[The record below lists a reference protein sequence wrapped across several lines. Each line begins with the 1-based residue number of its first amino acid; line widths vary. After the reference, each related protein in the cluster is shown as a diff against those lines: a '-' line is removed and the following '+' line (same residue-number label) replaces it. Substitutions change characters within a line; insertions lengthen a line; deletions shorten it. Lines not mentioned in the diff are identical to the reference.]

1 MKAWVWKGVDR
12 IELETDY
19 PDPVAKPGWVVLK
32 VCAAGVC
39 STDVSIIRGRF
50 GAWDPP
56 GVLCHEICGEVAELG
71 PGAKGVKVG
80 DRVVVETSV
89 GCGICVKCRTG
100 NKHLCAEAG
109 EIGFPPFDGGY
120 AEYVAVPDNCCRKM
134 PSVMTDEQGA
144 ILEASICPFGAIY
157 RNPPPLGA
165 TVLVQGVGVAGL
177 SFIQA
182 VKCHGAGKVIAAG
195 RNLSRLDNAR
205 RFGADIVVNTKE
217 QDLDAI
223 VRAETDGRG
232 VDLSI
237 DAAGAAVTF
246 ANALRLCAAGGVVNL
261 YGLPAAGT
269 KMELPTD
276 EVIFRQLTIRGGTNN
291 ELAWVPLMDL
301 IARGKFNNADMVTHR
316 FGFEELPAA
325 IELVDKHPDG
335 LIKAVLNLNN

>member
-1 MKAWVWKGVDR
+1 MKAWVWKGVDQLALD
-12 IELETDY
+12 EHY
-19 PDPVAKPGWVVLK
+19 PDPVARPGWVVLK
-32 VCAAGVC
+32 VRAAGVC

-50 GAWDPP
+50 GAWNPP
-56 GVLCHEICGEVAELG
+56 GVLCHEICGEVIELG
-71 PGAKGVKVG
+71 EGAKGVKTG

-100 NKHLCAEAG
+100 NKHLCPEAG

-134 PSVMTDEQGA
+134 PDVMTDEQGA

-157 RNPPPLGA
+157 RNPPPMGA

-182 VKCHGAGKVIAAG
+182 VKCYGAKKVIAAG
-195 RNLSRLDNAR
+195 RNLSRLANAR
-205 RFGADIVVNTKE
+205 HFGADVVVNTKE
-217 QDLDAI
+217 QNLEEV
-223 VRAETDGRG
+223 VRRETNGLG

-237 DAAGAAVTF
+237 DAAGAAATF
-246 ANALRLCAAGGVVNL
+246 ANAVKLCASGGVVNL
-261 YGLPAAGT
+261 YGIPAAGT

-301 IARGKFNNADMVTHR
+301 IARGHFNSADMVTHR
-316 FGFEELPAA
+316 FGFADLPAA

-335 LIKAVLNLNN
+335 LIKAVIKV

>member
-1 MKAWVWKGVDR
+1 MRAWVWEGRDKVR
-12 IELETDY
+12 LETGY

-32 VCAAGVC
+32 VRAAGVC

-50 GAWDPP
+50 GTWNPP
-56 GVLCHEICGEVAELG
+56 GVLGHEICGEVVELG
-71 PGAKGVKVG
+71 AGAKGVKTG

-100 NKHLCAEAG
+100 NKHLCPEAG

-120 AEYVAVPDNCCRKM
+120 AEYVTVPDNCCRKM
-134 PSVMTDEQGA
+134 PASMTDGQGA
-144 ILEASICPFGAIY
+144 ILEASICPFGAIC
-157 RNPPPLGA
+157 RNPPPMGA

-182 VKCHGAGKVIAAG
+182 VKCYGAKKVIAAG

-205 RFGADIVVNTKE
+205 RFGADIAVNVKE
-217 QDLDAI
+217 QNLEKV
-223 VRAETDGRG
+223 VRDETDGLG

-237 DAAGAAVTF
+237 DAAGAAATF
-246 ANALRLCAAGGVVNL
+246 VNAVKLCASGGVVNL
-261 YGLPAAGT
+261 YGIPSAGT

-276 EVIFRQLTIRGGTNN
+276 EVIFRQLTVRGGTNN
-291 ELAWVPLMDL
+291 ELAWVPLMEL
-301 IARGKFNNADMVTHR
+301 IVQGKFNNADMVTHR

-325 IELVDKHPDG
+325 MELVDKKPDG
-335 LIKAVLNLNN
+335 LIKAVISG

>member
-1 MKAWVWKGVDR
+1 MKAWVWKGVD
-12 IELETDY
+12 ELALDDRY

-32 VCAAGVC
+32 VRTAGVC

-50 GAWDPP
+50 GAWNPP
-56 GVLCHEICGEVAELG
+56 GVLCHEICGEVVELG
-71 PGAKGVKVG
+71 AGAKGVKTG

-100 NKHLCAEAG
+100 NKHLCPEAG

-134 PSVMTDEQGA
+134 PDVMSDEQGA

-157 RNPPPLGA
+157 RNPPAMGG

-182 VKCHGAGKVIAAG
+182 VKCYGAKKVIAAG
-195 RNLSRLDNAR
+195 RNQSRLENAR
-205 RFGADIVVNTKE
+205 HFGADVVVNTRE
-217 QDLDAI
+217 LSLEDV
-223 VRAETDGRG
+223 VRAETNGLG
-232 VDLSI
+232 VDISI
-237 DAAGAAVTF
+237 DAAGAAATF
-246 ANALRLCAAGGVVNL
+246 ANAVKLCASGGVVNL
-261 YGLPAAGT
+261 YGIPAAGA
-269 KMELPTD
+269 KIEIPTD

-301 IARGKFNNADMVTHR
+301 IAQGKFNNADMVTHR
-316 FGFEELPAA
+316 FGFDELPAA

>member
-1 MKAWVWKGVDR
+1 MKAWVWKGVD
-12 IELETDY
+12 ELALDERY

-32 VCAAGVC
+32 VRAAGVC

-50 GAWDPP
+50 GAWNPP
-56 GVLCHEICGEVAELG
+56 GVLCHEICGEVVELG
-71 PGAKGVKVG
+71 AGAKGVKTG

-100 NKHLCAEAG
+100 NKHLCPEAG

-134 PSVMTDEQGA
+134 PDAMTDEQGA

-157 RNPPPLGA
+157 RNPPQMGA

-182 VKCHGAGKVIAAG
+182 VKCYGAKKVIAAG
-195 RNLSRLDNAR
+195 RNLSRLENAR
-205 RFGADIVVNTKE
+205 HFGADVVINTRE
-217 QDLDAI
+217 QSLEDV
-223 VRAETDGRG
+223 VRAETNGLG

-237 DAAGAAVTF
+237 DAAGAAATF
-246 ANALRLCAAGGVVNL
+246 ANAVKLCASGGVVNL
-261 YGLPAAGT
+261 YGIPAAGA
-269 KMELPTD
+269 KIEIPTD

-301 IARGKFNNADMVTHR
+301 IAQGKFNNADMVTHR
-316 FGFEELPAA
+316 FGFDELPEA

>member
-1 MKAWVWKGVDR
+1 MKAWVWEGKDKLRLDAG
-12 IELETDY
+12 Y

-32 VCAAGVC
+32 VRAAGVC
-39 STDVSIIRGRF
+39 STDVSIVRGRF
-50 GAWDPP
+50 GAWNPP
-56 GVLCHEICGEVAELG
+56 GVLCHEICGEVVELG
-71 PGAKGVKVG
+71 AGAKGVKAG

-100 NKHLCAEAG
+100 NKHLCPEAG

-120 AEYVAVPDNCCRKM
+120 AEYVAVPDNCCRKV
-134 PSVMTDEQGA
+134 PDAMTDAQGA

-157 RNPPPLGA
+157 RNPPPMGA

-182 VKCHGAGKVIAAG
+182 VKCYGAKKVIAAG
-195 RNLSRLDNAR
+195 RNLSRLADAR
-205 RFGADIVVNTKE
+205 HFGADVVVNVKE
-217 QDLDAI
+217 QDLAEV
-223 VRAETDGRG
+223 VRDETGGLG
-232 VDLSI
+232 VDMSI
-237 DAAGAAVTF
+237 DAAGAAATF
-246 ANALRLCAAGGVVNL
+246 ANAVKLCASGGVINL
-261 YGLPAAGT
+261 YGIPSAGT

-301 IARGKFNNADMVTHR
+301 VAQGKFNNADMVTHR
-316 FGFEELPAA
+316 FGFEDLPSA

-335 LIKAVLNLNN
+335 LIKAVIEISR

>member
-1 MKAWVWKGVDR
+1 MKAWVWKGVD
-12 IELETDY
+12 ELALDEHY

-32 VCAAGVC
+32 VRAAGVC

-50 GAWDPP
+50 GAWNPP
-56 GVLCHEICGEVAELG
+56 GVLCHEICGEVVELG
-71 PGAKGVKVG
+71 EGAKGVKTG

-100 NKHLCAEAG
+100 NKHLCPEAG

-120 AEYVAVPDNCCRKM
+120 AEYVAVPDNCCRRM
-134 PSVMTDEQGA
+134 PDVMTDEQGA

-157 RNPPPLGA
+157 RNPPPMGA

-182 VKCHGAGKVIAAG
+182 VKCYGAKKVIAAG
-195 RNLSRLDNAR
+195 RNLSRLANAR
-205 RFGADIVVNTKE
+205 HFGADVVVNTKE
-217 QDLDAI
+217 QNLEEV
-223 VRAETDGRG
+223 VRRETNGLG

-237 DAAGAAVTF
+237 DAAGAAATF
-246 ANALRLCAAGGVVNL
+246 ANAVKLCASGGVVNL
-261 YGLPAAGT
+261 YGIPAAGT

-291 ELAWVPLMDL
+291 ELAWVPLMEL
-301 IARGKFNNADMVTHR
+301 IARGQFNNADMVTHR

-335 LIKAVLNLNN
+335 LIKAVIH

>member
-1 MKAWVWKGVDR
+1 MKAWVWKGVD
-12 IELETDY
+12 ELALDERY

-32 VCAAGVC
+32 VRAAGVC

-50 GAWDPP
+50 GAWNPP
-56 GVLCHEICGEVAELG
+56 GVLCHEICGEVVELG
-71 PGAKGVKVG
+71 AGAKGVKTG

-100 NKHLCAEAG
+100 NKHLCPEAG

-134 PSVMTDEQGA
+134 PDVMSDEQGA

-157 RNPPPLGA
+157 RNPPAMGA

-182 VKCHGAGKVIAAG
+182 VKCYGAKKVIAAG
-195 RNLSRLDNAR
+195 RNLSRLENAR
-205 RFGADIVVNTKE
+205 HFGADVVVNTRE
-217 QDLDAI
+217 QNLDAI
-223 VRAETDGRG
+223 VRAVTDGRG

-237 DAAGAAVTF
+237 DAAGAAATF
-246 ANALRLCAAGGVVNL
+246 ANAVRLCASGGVVNL
-261 YGLPAAGT
+261 YGIPAAGT
-269 KMELPTD
+269 KIEIPTD

-301 IARGKFNNADMVTHR
+301 IAQGKFNNADMVTHR
-316 FGFEELPAA
+316 FGFDELPAA
-325 IELVDKHPDG
+325 SELVDKHPDG